1 MELMVLRHDGENLE
15 FVLSDTTPAFA
26 NALRRAMLREVPAMA
41 VDEVDFLS
49 NDSVMHDEIL
59 AHRIGLVPLRTPDGY
74 KLPAECPCK
83 DNRCPKCSVS
93 LTLKKDGPAVVRSGD
108 LKSSDKD
115 VAPVS
120 DAIPLVRLDDG
131 QALELTAIAHLGL
144 GKEHARWA
152 PGVVSYK
159 YMPTLE
165 IDQKLCNACAKCVE
179 ACPRDLLELKGEELT
194 VKELERC
201 LMCMAC
207 VEACPKDAIKV
218 GHDATRFVF
227 KVESSGAMPPEE
239 IVDKAAKVL
248 EGKSREFMKQLNK
261 L

>member
-1 MELMVLRHDGENLE
+1 MELKVLKHDEENLE
-15 FVLSDTTPAFA
+15 FVLSGTTPAFT
-26 NALRRAMLREVPAMA
+26 NALRRAMLREVPTMA
-41 VDEVDFLS
+41 VDEVEFVT

-59 AHRIGLVPLRTPDGY
+59 AHRIGLVPLRTPHGY
-74 KLPAECPCK
+74 RLPSECPCK
-83 DNRCPKCSVS
+83 DNRCSKCSVS
-93 LTLKKDGPAVVRSGD
+93 LSLEKEGPAVVRSGD
-108 LKSSDKD
+108 LEFSDKE
-115 VAPVS
+115 VVPVS
-120 DAIPLVRLDDG
+120 DSMSLVRLDEG

-144 GKEHARWA
+144 GRDHARWQ
-152 PGVVSYK
+152 PGVASYK

-165 IDQKLCNACAKCVE
+165 VDRELCNACGKCVE
-179 ACPRDLLELKGEELT
+179 ACPRDLLELKEERLV

-218 GHDATRFVF
+218 GHDSTRFVF

-248 EGKSREFMKQLNK
+248 EGKSKEFVRQLKK